1 MRRYIFKIVFQVKG
15 NNDYMGAPNQK
26 PSQRLTLAKDFQTKN
41 RFKKLTWL
49 WIFKPKTV
57 SKSWLGY
64 GFSSQK
70 KVSKSWLGYGFA
82 SQKPFQKVDLAM
94 DFQNLIR
101 VCDRLCGACCNE
113 NASMHFL
120 PRANSDAFSREVDL
134 EQVGLYLATKVTQQV
149 LFQTLLE
156 RVIFIKTLQINIV
169 EYSKLLFDERK
180 NRYSERWK

>member
-1 MRRYIFKIVFQVKG
+1 MTRYIFKIVFQVKG

-64 GFSSQK
+64 GF
-70 KVSKSWLGYGFA
+70 A

-94 DFQNLIR
+94 DLQAKNSFKKLTWLWTFKIWYEYVTDCAGLVLTKMPQCIFFQELIPTR
-101 VCDRLCGACCNE
+101 FQGKLISNK
-113 NASMHFL
+113 
-120 PRANSDAFSREVDL
+120 SDFIWPP
-134 EQVGLYLATKVTQQV
+134 K
-149 LFQTLLE
+149 LL
-156 RVIFIKTLQINIV
+156 
-169 EYSKLLFDERK
+169 SKLYFK
-180 NRYSERWK
+180 HFWKGLSS